1 MPNGKFAY
9 PIKYTFFQCDTML
22 PFSYTHEA
30 KIKELLCPTFEKDK
44 LAIFQFL
51 ICRLSICR
59 KLARLSICRLS
70 ICRLSICRLSIIRPP
85 FLVIL
90 LTVLYLLGQ
99 QVLVGNYFFNTG
111 ISMTWSICRAA
122 EKAEEAAEGP
132 AAAAAAAGD
141 AKEP

>member
-9 PIKYTFFQCDTML
+9 PIKYTFFKCDTML

-59 KLARLSICRLS
+59 KLARLSICQLSICRLSICRLS

-85 FLVIL
+85 FLVYRLFYIL
-90 LTVLYLLGQ
+90 FEPRLFSQKRGWGRYYSRG
-99 QVLVGNYFFNTG
+99 
-111 ISMTWSICRAA
+111 SA
-122 EKAEEAAEGP
+122 EKM
-132 AAAAAAAGD
+132 
-141 AKEP
+141 KV